1 MCITVKNG
9 YKYKGVY
16 MKKALLIMVLITC
29 SFSLWAT
36 GQQEKEDDTLKIGY
50 VFSLMTHE
58 WYQNILQGAQARA
71 DELGITLVTA
81 DANMDINRQISAAE
95 NLLAQGVDVLI
106 ITPVDAKA
114 MAPIVKMANQA
125 GVPVLS
131 ESNVIEG
138 AETFVGI
145 SNFASAKTVGEWFV
159 GYAKDNNIDP
169 KVLIVG
175 LPNYEDCRQRV
186 DGFKEALE
194 ESGLNYEIKQEVDG
208 GGDKEKSLMV
218 SQDAM
223 TAHPDINVI
232 FGIND
237 NSATGGMAAYKEAGL
252 NESELTVIGFGFE
265 GVVGQTALLSGSPY
279 KASLAMFPN
288 YVGVGCIDA
297 AVKAAKGE
305 ALPEHYKTPTVAI
318 NINNFDQFY
327 NKDGEKYV
335 IDFEAVRKLED

>member
-1 MCITVKNG
+1 
-9 YKYKGVY
+9 
-16 MKKALLIMVLITC
+16 MKRAFLVILIVLC
-29 SFSLWAT
+29 SFSLMAG
-36 GQQEKEDDTLKIGY
+36 GQQEEKENLKIGY

-95 NLLAQGVDVLI
+95 NLLAQGIDALI

-114 MAPIVKMANQA
+114 MAPIVQMANRA

-131 ESNVIEG
+131 ESNVIDG

-145 SNFASAKTVGEWFV
+145 SNYEAAKTVGQWFV
-159 GYAKDNNIDP
+159 DYAKDQQIDP
-169 KVLIVG
+169 RVLIVG

-186 DGFKEALE
+186 AGFKAALE
-194 ESGLNYEIKQEVDG
+194 ESGIDYVIKQEVDG
-208 GGDKEKSLMV
+208 AGDKEKSLMV

-223 TAHPDINVI
+223 TAHPDINVV

-237 NSATGGMAAYKEAGL
+237 NSATGAMAAYKEVGL
-252 NESELTVIGFGFE
+252 DESKLTVIGFGFE

-279 KASLAMFPN
+279 KAALAMFPN

-297 AVKAAKGE
+297 AVMAINGE
-305 ALPEHYKTPTVAI
+305 ALPAHYETPTVAI
-318 NINNFDQFY
+318 DADNFDQFY
-327 NKDGEKYV
+327 NKVGNKYV
-335 IDFEAVRKLED
+335 IDFEAVRKLEK